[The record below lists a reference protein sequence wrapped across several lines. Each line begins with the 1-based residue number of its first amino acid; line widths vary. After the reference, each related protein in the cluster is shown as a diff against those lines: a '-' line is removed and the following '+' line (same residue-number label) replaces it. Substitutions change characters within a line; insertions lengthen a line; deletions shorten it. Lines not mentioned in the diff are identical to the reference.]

1 MKSISKVGFFVA
13 AVLAAG
19 AASAQTEGGLE
30 EVVIT
35 AQKRV
40 ATLQDVPVA
49 VTAVSGE
56 TIENNQIRDAKD
68 LQQLVPSLSV
78 STAASSTNTTFSIRS
93 LGTSTF
99 NPGLEASV
107 GIFVDGVYFAR
118 QGAAIND
125 FMSLDRV
132 EVLRGP
138 QATLFGRNT
147 PAGVVSFVTKAPDFD
162 FNGAAEVTAGNLS
175 SKIVRGTVTGPISET
190 LAYRLDGNWNQ
201 RDGIVTNVRDG
212 RDLNDRDRYS
222 VRGQLLSKLSDDTT
236 IRFIADLAKID
247 EECCAAPFSFY
258 APVSTIV
265 IPALGGTLLPADP
278 FAGKIAIDNPVYAE
292 TESKGLSVQVDH
304 KYSSFDLTSIT
315 AFRQYDE
322 NQNFDADF
330 TTLDLAGDRL
340 VAQSYKT
347 FTQEIRLAS
356 NGENKL
362 DWQVGGFY
370 YDNKLRHDNRTPYG
384 SQLRA
389 FADGLTRSA
398 SAPNGAV
405 TLVEQLTGTP
415 AGTFLGAGQGLRRE
429 NYAYNTKSTSA
440 FGQLDFHV
448 NDKLT
453 VTAGLRYTKESKN
466 MKALVDIFDP
476 FSAINMVT
484 FGGNVIYAQAYQT
497 AFAGNFQSTF
507 GLPYS
512 TANAAAIQAAAP
524 TQYAAY
530 NAAIQAG
537 ARTFAN
543 ANQANPAVNPFL
555 GLTALQFNPPATVPN
570 FTRNRSENNL
580 SGNFIIAY
588 DASDDTNVYASW
600 SRGFKAGG
608 FNLSANASITGV
620 YEFEP
625 EIATNIELGLKTKL
639 FDNST
644 RLNVA
649 VFKQDL
655 KDFQENIFTGSG
667 FGLANAG
674 KVSLK
679 GAEVEFATRPNQ
691 YLTLGG
697 GLTYM
702 FESKYDSFTANS
714 CYPAQTVDAGI
725 YANAASVPSGN
736 CGRIINVTTG
746 LPITVQNSSGKDRN
760 TPELTAN
767 LNGQLAVP
775 VGNNLGFLNASVYHV
790 GEQNFAGNQNPIRA
804 VGAVTLV
811 NASAGL
817 RSQDGKWSVEV
828 WSRNLTD
835 QQYTQGNFES
845 VGQPGSVNSY
855 LGEPRTYGVT
865 LRTRF

>member
-1 MKSISKVGFFVA
+1 MKSMSKVGFFVA

-30 EVVIT
+30 EVIIT

-40 ATLQDVPVA
+40 STLQDVPVA
-49 VTAVSGE
+49 VTAVSGD

-68 LQQLVPSLSV
+68 LQQLVPSLTV
-78 STAASSTNTTFSIRS
+78 GTAASSSNTTFSIRS

-190 LAYRLDGNWNQ
+190 LAYRFDGNWNQ
-201 RDGIVTNVRDG
+201 RNGIVTNVRDG

-222 VRGQLLSKLSDDTT
+222 MRGQLLSKVSEDTT
-236 IRFIADLAKID
+236 IRFIADFAKIN
-247 EECCAAPFSFY
+247 EQCCAAPFSFY
-258 APVSTIV
+258 APVSTVV

-278 FAGKIAIDNPVYAE
+278 FAGKIAIDNPVFTK
-292 TESKGLSVQVDH
+292 TESKGLSVQIDH
-304 KYSSFDLTSIT
+304 KYSGFDLTAIT

-322 NQNFDADF
+322 DQNIDADF

-340 VAQSYKT
+340 IKQSYKT

-356 NGENKL
+356 TGENKL
-362 DWQVGGFY
+362 DWQVGGFF

-398 SAPNGAV
+398 SAPNGAI

-415 AGTFLGAGQGLRRE
+415 AGTFLAAGQGLREE

-453 VTAGLRYTKESKN
+453 LTAGVRYTKESKN
-466 MKALVDIFDP
+466 MQAKVDIFDP

-484 FGGNVIYAQAYQT
+484 FGRQILFAQAYQT

-512 TANAAAIQAAAP
+512 AANATLVQTANPTAYAQYSAAI
-524 TQYAAY
+524 
-530 NAAIQAG
+530 NAG
-537 ARTFAN
+537 ATSFAN

-555 GLTALQFNPPATVPN
+555 GLTALQFNPPSAPAYA
-570 FTRNRSENNL
+570 RHRSENNL
-580 SGNFIIAY
+580 SGNFIIGY
-588 DASDDTNVYASW
+588 DATDNTNVYASW

-639 FDNST
+639 FENST

-649 VFKQDL
+649 LFKQDL

-674 KVSLK
+674 KVALK
-679 GAEVEFATRPNQ
+679 GAEVEFASRPTQNF
-691 YLTLGG
+691 TVGG
-697 GLTYM
+697 GFTYM

-714 CYPAQTVDAGI
+714 CYPAQVVDAGI
-725 YANAASVPSGN
+725 YASSASVPSGH
-736 CGRIINVTTG
+736 CGRVINATTG
-746 LPITVQNSSGKDRN
+746 LPITVQNSSGKNRN
-760 TPELTAN
+760 TPQWIGN
-767 LNGQLAVP
+767 LNGQLTAP
-775 VGNNLGFLNASVYHV
+775 IGSNLGFLNASVYYV
-790 GEQNFAGNQNPIRA
+790 GDQNYAGNQNPIRA
-804 VGAVTLV
+804 VGAITLV
-811 NASAGL
+811 NASAGV
-817 RSQDGKWSVEV
+817 RAQDGKWSVEV
-828 WSRNLTD
+828 WGRNLAD
-835 QQYTQGNFES
+835 KKYTQGNFES

-865 LRTRF
+865 LRTHF

>member
-56 TIENNQIRDAKD
+56 AIENNQIRDAKD

-78 STAASSTNTTFSIRS
+78 STAASATNTTFSIRS

-236 IRFIADLAKID
+236 IRFIADFAKID

-258 APVSTIV
+258 APVSTVV
-265 IPALGGTLLPADP
+265 IPALGGTLLPANP
-278 FAGKIAIDNPVYAE
+278 FAGKIAIDNPVFTQ
-292 TESKGLSVQVDH
+292 TESKGVSVQVDH
-304 KYSSFDLTSIT
+304 KFSGFDLTSIT

-322 NQNFDADF
+322 YQNFDADF

-340 VAQSYKT
+340 VTQDYKT

-356 NGENKL
+356 SGENKL
-362 DWQVGGFY
+362 DWQVGAFF
-370 YDNKLRHDNRTPYG
+370 YDNKLNHDNRTPYG

-398 SAPNGAV
+398 SAPSGAV

-415 AGTFLGAGQGLRRE
+415 SGTFLGTGQGLRRE

-448 NDKLT
+448 TDKLT
-453 VTAGLRYTKESKN
+453 VTAGLRYTKESKD
-466 MKALVDIFDP
+466 MEALVDIFDP

-484 FGGNVIYAQAYQT
+484 FGRQVIFGQAFTQT
-497 AFAGNFQSTF
+497 T
-507 GLPYS
+507 GL
-512 TANAAAIQAAAP
+512 A
-524 TQYAAY
+524 
-530 NAAIQAG
+530 
-537 ARTFAN
+537 
-543 ANQANPAVNPFL
+543 ANPANIAAVTAANPAAIAQLNAVATAYSTDPARNPFL

-570 FTRNRSENNL
+570 FTRDRSENNL
-580 SGNFIIAY
+580 SGNFIVAY
-588 DASDDTNVYASW
+588 DASEDTNVYASW

-639 FDNST
+639 FDNTT

-679 GAEVEFATRPNQ
+679 GAEVEFAVRPSQ

-714 CYPAQTVDAGI
+714 CYPAQAVDAGI
-725 YANAASVPSGN
+725 YASAAAVPSGN

-775 VGNNLGFLNASVYHV
+775 VGNNLGFLNASLYHV

-804 VGAVTLV
+804 VGAVTLL

-855 LGEPRTYGVT
+855 LAEPRTYGIT

>member
-1 MKSISKVGFFVA
+1 MKSMSKIGFFVA

-40 ATLQDVPVA
+40 GTLQDVPVA

-56 TIENNQIRDAKD
+56 MIENAQVRDAKD
-68 LQQLVPSLSV
+68 LQQMVPSLTV
-78 STAASSTNTTFSIRS
+78 TTAASSTNTTFSIRS

-99 NPGLEASV
+99 NPGLEGSV

-175 SKIVRGTVTGPISET
+175 SKIVRGTVTGPITDT
-190 LAYRLDGNWNQ
+190 LAYRFDGNWNQ

-222 VRGQLLSKLSDDTT
+222 MRGQLLSKVSEDTT
-236 IRFIADLAKID
+236 IRFIADFAKIS
-247 EECCAAPFSFY
+247 ETCCAAPFSFY

-278 FAGKIAIDNPVYAE
+278 FAGKIAIDNPVYTN

-304 KYSSFDLTSIT
+304 KYSGFDLTSIT

-340 VAQSYKT
+340 VTQSYKT

-356 NGENKL
+356 TGENKL
-362 DWQVGGFY
+362 DWQLGGFF

-398 SAPNGAV
+398 SAPSGAI

-415 AGTFLGAGQGLRRE
+415 AGTFLGTGQGLRRE
-429 NYAYNTKSTSA
+429 NYAYNTKSTSG
-440 FGQLDFHV
+440 FGQVDFHV

-453 VTAGLRYTKESKN
+453 LTIGARYTKESKN
-466 MKALVDIFDP
+466 MNALVDIFDP

-484 FGGNVIYAQAYQT
+484 FGRQVIFSQAFTQT
-497 AFAGNFQSTF
+497 T
-507 GLPYS
+507 GLAATP
-512 TANAAAIQAAAP
+512 ANIAAVSA
-524 TQYAAY
+524 
-530 NAAIQAG
+530 
-537 ARTFAN
+537 
-543 ANQANPAVNPFL
+543 ANPAAIAQLNAVATAYSTDPARNPFL
-555 GLTALQFNPPATVPN
+555 GLTALQFNPPATVPS
-570 FTRNRSENNL
+570 FRRNRSENNL
-580 SGNFIIAY
+580 SGNFIVGY
-588 DASDDTNVYASW
+588 DATDSTNVYASW

-639 FDNST
+639 FDNTT

-649 VFKQDL
+649 LFKQDL

-674 KVSLK
+674 KVALK
-679 GAEVEFATRPNQ
+679 GAEVEFASRPVD

-697 GLTYM
+697 GFTYM

-714 CYPAQTVDAGI
+714 CYPAQAVDAGI

-736 CGRIINVTTG
+736 CGRIINTTTG

-760 TPELTAN
+760 TPQWIGN
-767 LNGQLAVP
+767 LNGQLTAP
-775 VGNNLGFLNASVYHV
+775 MAGNLGFLNASVYYV
-790 GEQNFAGNQNPIRA
+790 SEQNYAANQNPIRA
-804 VGAVTLV
+804 VGAITLL
-811 NASAGL
+811 NASAGI

-835 QQYTQGNFES
+835 EKYTQGNFES